1 MSTKK
6 KAVKKA
12 KNFGIFFKLDG
23 KWQRS
28 EDYPKSYSTE
38 AAAQSALY
46 GHESQAIG
54 GGFLSSNRFVK
65 ALSLILLA
73 LSLWTLPARA
83 QNPSNPTDPLAAPQ
97 TEAQPKVAFRLSYQM
112 NADDKAGAAFQ
123 TALNASIA
131 RDASAV
137 EVRPGAAGLDDP
149 TILEIHILATASSDT
164 RTTIVIEF
172 LTHTKGSET
181 LSYVGTFAGQM
192 DIADAP
198 DAAGTVLN
206 MILEQALSLEQS
218 QEPETPTLAPMASTD
233 KA

>member
-1 MSTKK
+1 MSKK

-12 KNFGIFFKLDG
+12 KKFGIFFKLAG

-38 AAAQSALY
+38 AAALRALK

-54 GGFLSSNRFVK
+54 GGFLRFVK

-83 QNPSNPTDPLAAPQ
+83 QNPSNPNDPLAAPQ

-164 RTTIVIEF
+164 RTTIVVEF

-206 MILEQALSLEQS
+206 MILNQALSLEQS

>member
-1 MSTKK
+1 MSTKKK

-12 KNFGIFFKLDG
+12 KQYGIFFNVNG
-23 KWQRS
+23 KSLRS
-28 EDYPKSYSTE
+28 CDYPETYPTK
-38 AAAQSALY
+38 AAAQEVLRGDNLY
-46 GHESQAIG
+46 
-54 GGFLSSNRFVK
+54 LSFVK
-65 ALSLILLA
+65 ALALVLLA

-83 QNPSNPTDPLAAPQ
+83 QNPSNPTDPLSAPQ

-123 TALNASIA
+123 TALNALIA
-131 RDASAV
+131 KDAAVV

-149 TILEIHILATASSDT
+149 TILEIHIFATASSDT
-164 RTTIVIEF
+164 RTIIVIEF
-172 LTHTKGSET
+172 LTRTKGSET

-198 DAAGTVLN
+198 DAAGAVLN

>member
-1 MSTKK
+1 MSSKK

-12 KNFGIFFKLDG
+12 KKFGIFYG
-23 KWQRS
+23 ARS
-28 EDYPKSYSTE
+28 VDFPESYSTE
-38 AAAQSALY
+38 AAALRALK
-46 GHESQAIG
+46 GHENLSIG
-54 GGFLSSNRFVK
+54 GKRFVK

-83 QNPSNPTDPLAAPQ
+83 QNPSNPTDPLSAPQ

-149 TILEIHILATASSDT
+149 TILEIHIFATASSDT
-164 RTTIVIEF
+164 RTIIVIEF
-172 LTHTKGSET
+172 LTRTKGSET